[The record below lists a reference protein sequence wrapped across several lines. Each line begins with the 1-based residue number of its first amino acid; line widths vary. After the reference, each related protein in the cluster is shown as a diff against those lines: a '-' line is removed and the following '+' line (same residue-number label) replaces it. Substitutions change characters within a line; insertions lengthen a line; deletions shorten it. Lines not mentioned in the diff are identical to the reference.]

1 MSNPNNLLRPPV
13 LNVANPPEVGRVNN
27 PIDNLEETI
36 ARICAQQCQ
45 IAIRN
50 LIDPNSDI
58 AGEDQI
64 IEERFRDNL
73 TDLDKV
79 PDVVRCLREFSG
91 SYTEFSSWKKSVD
104 RILKLYDSV
113 KGTPKYFAIL
123 NTIRNKITGSAD
135 AALESYN
142 TPLNWDSIS
151 KCLALHYA
159 DKRDLTTLEYQMSTL
174 VQGNTTIQEYYQK
187 VYSHLSLIMNKL
199 SYMDIGRE
207 ALDLLAQTYR
217 DKALDAF
224 TRGLRGNLSLH
235 LGMKEPKDLPQ
246 ALHLCLKMENQFA
259 RSHFANL
266 HNQTNKN
273 SNKPLHPPPNRPQY
287 SDKNRTTFYPQLAFM
302 PQPSYNHHQYRPVN
316 ATSYQNN
323 FNQMPQA
330 QGYSNP
336 RFAPPRPI
344 APKPFPRPEP
354 MDVDSSMRTKAINY
368 MNRPSQNNQM
378 FGKRPPIQSEQLR
391 NPPKMQR
398 NFHLETDV
406 NENVNEEYYQDQTL
420 NYEEEEKLPT
430 LDEYLQNQPETSE
443 NREQF
448 ETQDFADIHFLG

>member
-1 MSNPNNLLRPPV
+1 MSNPNNVVRPPV
-13 LNVANPPEVGRVNN
+13 LNIPNPPDVGR
-27 PIDNLEETI
+27 IQNLEETI

-50 LIDPNSDI
+50 LINPNSDI
-58 AGEDQI
+58 SGEDQI
-64 IEERFRDNL
+64 IEDRYRDNL

-79 PDVVRCLREFSG
+79 PDVVKCLREFSG
-91 SYTEFSSWKKSVD
+91 SYTEFGSWKKSVD
-104 RILKLYDSV
+104 RILKLYDSA

-174 VQGNTTIQEYYQK
+174 VQGNSTIQEYYQR

-207 ALDLLAQTYR
+207 ALDLLTQTYR

-259 RSHFANL
+259 RSHFANV
-266 HNQTNKN
+266 HNQTSKGN
-273 SNKPLHPPPNRPQY
+273 SGKPLQSVPNRPQY
-287 SDKNRTTFYPQLAFM
+287 QDRKTFYPQLAYM
-302 PQPSYNHHQYRPVN
+302 PQPAVNQYQYRSVN
-316 ATSYQNN
+316 PTGHQNN
-323 FNQMPQA
+323 FNQVSQT
-330 QGYSNP
+330 QGYPNP
-336 RFAPPRPI
+336 RFTPPRPT
-344 APKPFPRPEP
+344 APKPLPRPEP
-354 MDVDSSMRTKAINY
+354 MDVDASMRTRAINY
-368 MNRPSQNNQM
+368 MNRPVQNNQM
-378 FGKRPPIQSEQLR
+378 FGKRPPIQSEQFR
-391 NPPKMQR
+391 NPPKQQR
-398 NFHLETDV
+398 NFHLET
-406 NENVNEEYYQDQTL
+406 EEDIQINDEGYQDQAR
-420 NYEEEEKLPT
+420 NYEEEERLPT
-430 LDEYLQNQPETSE
+430 MDEYLQNQLGISE
-443 NREQF
+443 DAGQVEI
-448 ETQDFADIHFLG
+448 QDFADIHFLD